1 MPKLISAALRNKS
14 WMVFGFGLV
23 LFLLGLGLGLKEM
36 SAVAGSILF
45 ILGIVVLGFAISRGD
60 VETVPSPPPPPK
72 PAKKTTQQAEGEAP
86 DWQI

>member
-1 MPKLISAALRNKS
+1 MPRLISTALRNKS
-14 WMVFGFGLV
+14 WMIFGFGLV

-60 VETVPSPPPPPK
+60 VETVPPPPSPK
-72 PAKKTTQQAEGEAP
+72 PARKATAQAEGEAP